1 MDRRFDL
8 GRALLALGGA
18 LLLIS
23 LFLEWYDTGPTGWQV
38 FEALDLVLAALAVTA
53 LAVAVWPEEAPAWSA
68 VLIPV
73 AALFV
78 VAVQL
83 VDAPPA
89 AGDGKP
95 STGAWVALAGALA
108 MAAGAALSLARISV
122 IVQVAERERRRR
134 VAAVDRRGARTR
146 DDVPAMTTESEIER
160 TQPLT
165 SVPDPP
171 PRDPEGP

>member
-8 GRALLALGGA
+8 GRVLLVIGGA

-23 LFLEWYDTGPTGWQV
+23 LFLKWYDTGPTGWQV
-38 FEALDLVLAALAVTA
+38 FEALDLVLAALAVA
-53 LAVAVWPEEAPAWSA
+53 AIAVAVWPEEAPGWSA
-68 VLIPV
+68 AMIPA

-83 VDAPPA
+83 IDAPPA

-95 STGAWVALAGALA
+95 STGAWVALAAALT
-108 MAAGAALSLARISV
+108 MAVGAALALARISV
-122 IVQVAERERRRR
+122 VVQVADRERRRR
-134 VAAVDRRGARTR
+134 VAAVDRRGGRSH
-146 DDVPAMTTESEIER
+146 DDVPVMTHDSELER
-160 TQPLT
+160 TQPLS